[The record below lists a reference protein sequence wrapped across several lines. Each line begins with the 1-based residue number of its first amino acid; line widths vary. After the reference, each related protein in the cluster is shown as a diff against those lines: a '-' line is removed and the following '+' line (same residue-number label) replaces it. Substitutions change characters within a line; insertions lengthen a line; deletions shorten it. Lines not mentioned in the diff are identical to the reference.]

1 MKPLLVV
8 TGLLLAI
15 VVVLRVGTTAERS
28 TPPPPGSNGLGREL
42 RPVPRSQLADEEINR
57 QDPPDGERERREA
70 HAFDR
75 RPLLSALPATLHG
88 VTFDIAGLAA
98 DDRTTIIDADGR
110 GAGRRR
116 VRIAFETLL
125 RRTGDRSHAY
135 RLAVRP

>member
-15 VVVLRVGTTAERS
+15 VVVLRIGTTAERP
-28 TPPPPGSNGLGREL
+28 TPPPGANESAREL

-57 QDPPDGERERREA
+57 QDPAHGERERREA
-70 HAFDR
+70 RAFDR

-88 VTFDIAGLAA
+88 ITFDIAGLAA
-98 DDRTTIIDADGR
+98 DDRTTVIDADSR
-110 GAGRRR
+110 GVGRRR

-125 RRTGDRSHAY
+125 RRTDDRSHAY

>member
-15 VVVLRVGTTAERS
+15 VVVLGMGTTAERP
-28 TPPPPGSNGLGREL
+28 TPPPGSNGSAREL
-42 RPVPRSQLADEEINR
+42 RPVPRSQLADVEINR

-88 VTFDIAGLAA
+88 VSFDIAGLAA

-125 RRTGDRSHAY
+125 RRAGDRSHAY

>member
-15 VVVLRVGTTAERS
+15 VVVLRIGTTAERP
-28 TPPPPGSNGLGREL
+28 TPPPGSHGSAREL

-70 HAFDR
+70 RAFDR

-88 VTFDIAGLAA
+88 VIFDIGGLAA